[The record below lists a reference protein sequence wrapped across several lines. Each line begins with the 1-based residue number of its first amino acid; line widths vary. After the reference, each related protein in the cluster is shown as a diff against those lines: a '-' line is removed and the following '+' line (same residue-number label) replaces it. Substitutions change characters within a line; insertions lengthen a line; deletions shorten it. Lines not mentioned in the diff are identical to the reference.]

1 MSCLSDLIWIN
12 LVCAVDGMLAGLT
25 TDFGDEL
32 GTAQT

>member
-1 MSCLSDLIWIN
+1 MSGLSDLIWIKP
-12 LVCAVDGMLAGLT
+12 VCIGGRMLAGLT